1 MSSAKRRFR
10 LRIAL
15 LLGASMMFQGLT
27 CTQEQI
33 QQQVELG
40 LSAALNLGA
49 IEVANEL
56 LSANTGP

>member
-1 MSSAKRRFR
+1 MNSAKRRFR

-15 LLGASMMFQGLT
+15 LLGGSMIFQGLT

-49 IEVANEL
+49 IQVANEL